1 MCYCSYNDDIYICAV
16 FFCKA
21 FVSVPHEPL
30 MNKIT
35 RLISMKTSVDGSE
48 TILSTDS
55 KWLELMRTKKPLD
68 LHLAQPMWKL
78 LAGMNLTTDDL
89 EEVDLLFMRTLY
101 SIRDVHK
108 TDICEE
114 DFSEVTIVVI

>member
-1 MCYCSYNDDIYICAV
+1 MQEMENGTVNLLVHAPNARSKTGFNTDRYIFNPAC
-16 FFCKA
+16 
-21 FVSVPHEPL
+21 
-30 MNKIT
+30 
-35 RLISMKTSVDGSE
+35 TSSKDLKHLKFLG
-48 TILSTDS
+48 IL
-55 KWLELMRTKKPLD
+55 LGVAMRTKKPLD

-108 TDICEE
+108 TDISEE